1 MNPNQNENVEKTA
14 KTEDAATP
22 RAGKRLRPLPPEYVA
37 MNIVSCAS
45 SSNARV
51 K

>member
-1 MNPNQNENVEKTA
+1 MNQNENVEKTA
-14 KTEDAATP
+14 QNADADAP
-22 RAGKRLRPLPPEYVA
+22 KVQKRLRPLPPEYVA

-45 SSNARV
+45 SSRARV